1 MHLTVDSY
9 ITEILPRAQ
18 RKVFFYRKEKQKS
31 LTSPPSSQSVVQSCK
46 EAQVQR

>member
-9 ITEILPRAQ
+9 ITEILL
-18 RKVFFYRKEKQKS
+18 YRKEKQKS